1 MIAPVFVPLSAR
13 SDAQGPIK
21 PATLL
26 YHCRRMVGND
36 VDKDKCLQLTQ
47 PITFAKVL
55 VAMLDQTVRYN
66 ACQAAHC
73 KPDGIWAVGPHQ
85 SSKQALILFAQ
96 QRVQPA
102 AKQLASDLANQ
113 PLGEAFQILDSSLV
127 IDEKFAKN
135 VVAQLALTL
144 TGADDSL
151 QFDRNGALLATS
163 DGQVH
168 DVKQLALRA
177 SNRVAPRGI
186 QPGDLIRRALPYT
199 LAGANNGSLEALEA
213 LARTVLPDDDGVRK
227 FWLHMLAT
235 IAFTPD
241 GTDAH
246 VFVLIG
252 ETQSGKTTLIEL
264 IVALFG
270 DYAVRVPEPLLYGK
284 TFDKRTADEALGGAR
299 IAYVDDPTA
308 PISVELLKR
317 LTNRDGN
324 RCHILIA
331 AQEAQFRA
339 VLSNAEASIGGR
351 VGVITLPKRFVPPHE
366 HCAEN
371 QATHPLAKTASELK
385 HVLEAGAPSLM
396 HKLLHGGLLVSCAA
410 LYASTRTP
418 LPRCDLVR
426 LDTQRLLEAPTIK
439 MHECVKK
446 WRNEVMRKPTPDTLP
461 LLIRQADASVDVA
474 VLLAHYNAFVEQRS
488 LNRLAVPTKTAV
500 LDNSGDDDKAEG
512 SEPTDASGAANSNGG
527 AARKR
532 TQRSD
537 THRKRSK
544 IKKTFEFA
552 LASELNAT
560 VVDKKING
568 YRWTGEVQQ

>member
-1 MIAPVFVPLSAR
+1 MQSQVFVPLSAR
-13 SDAQGPIK
+13 DDAQGPINT
-21 PATLL
+21 ATLL
-26 YHCRRMVGND
+26 YHSRRMVDNES
-36 VDKDKCLQLTQ
+36 DKDKCLQLTQ
-47 PITFAKVL
+47 PTTFAKVL
-55 VAMLDQTVRYN
+55 AALLGQTVRYT
-66 ACQAAHC
+66 ARQVAHC
-73 KPDGIWAVGPHQ
+73 KPDGFWAVGTHQ
-85 SSKQALILFAQ
+85 SSKQTLILFAQ

-102 AKQLASDLANQ
+102 AKQLASDLADK
-113 PLGEAFQILDSSLV
+113 PLGEAFQILDSKLV
-127 IDEKFAKN
+127 IDDKFAKT
-135 VVAQLALTL
+135 VVAQLALAL
-144 TGADDSL
+144 IGADDSL

-163 DGQVH
+163 DGQLH
-168 DVKQLALRA
+168 QLAA
-177 SNRVAPRGI
+177 SANNAVAPRGI

-213 LARTVLPDDDGVRK
+213 LASTVLPDDDGVRN
-227 FWLHMLAT
+227 FWLHMLAS

-270 DYAVRVPEPLLYGK
+270 DYAVQVPESLLYGK

-351 VGVITLPKRFVPPHE
+351 VSVITLPKRFVPPHE
-366 HCAEN
+366 HCVEN
-371 QATHPLAKTASELK
+371 QATHPLAKTSSELK
-385 HVLEAGAPSLM
+385 HVLEAGAPPLM
-396 HKLLHGGLLVSCAA
+396 HKLLHDGLLASCAT

-418 LPRCDLVR
+418 LPRCDQVK

-461 LLIRQADASVDVA
+461 LLIRHAGATVDVA
-474 VLLAHYNAFVEQRS
+474 VLLAHYNAFVEQRGR
-488 LNRLAVPTKTAV
+488 NRLAVPTKTAV
-500 LDNSGDDDKAEG
+500 LDNSGDDDRAEG

-532 TQRSD
+532 TQRST

-552 LASELNAT
+552 LASELKAD

-568 YRWTGEVQQ
+568 YRWTGQVQQ